1 MRATVNNYY
10 IKKGNKKM
18 EKVNAIAITTTND
31 ALLKEF
37 NKNNRQAGNISLSTS
52 TGVTVNTNN
61 IDISKVIVCGQ
72 TEENI
77 TIAECQQ
84 LMNLASHM
92 DVNMLAYSA
101 ETELLFKLGT
111 IMDKNVS
118 YIINEKNKGIFAPL
132 LSIGLTNDYSILTA
146 SVNSDDQVTKA
157 PKPRKKRTPKAQTEE
172 LKVKKTEKMPTEH
185 HIESKKVQSLTNE
198 APSNKTVSSTAH
210 DNKTVS
216 HVDVKEDNK
225 EDRPSNNKA
234 DDTKDN
240 KLGTND
246 KFSPEI
252 IKIFL
257 KRAGIR
263 AAEMHDWTGT
273 DEELAVNVMNVL
285 KVYYDKEQVKDLFE
299 AQYSKTDADYL
310 MHWMGSN
317 LVKLHE
323 TSCGNIE

>member
-1 MRATVNNYY
+1 
-10 IKKGNKKM
+10 M

-37 NKNNRQAGNISLSTS
+37 NQDNRQTGNISLSTS
-52 TGVTVNTNN
+52 TGVTVNANN
-61 IDISKVIVCGQ
+61 IEISKVIVCGQ
-72 TEENI
+72 IEENI

-84 LMNLASHM
+84 LMNIASHM
-92 DVNMLAYSA
+92 DVKMLAYSA

-118 YIINEKNKGIFAPL
+118 YIINEKNKGLFAPL

-146 SVNSDDQVTKA
+146 SVNSDKQVTKTS
-157 PKPRKKRTPKAQTEE
+157 KPRKNRTPKTQTKEP
-172 LKVKKTEKMPTEH
+172 KVKKIEKTPAEH
-185 HIESKKVQSLTNE
+185 YIESKKVQSLKNE
-198 APSNKTVSSTAH
+198 APFTQ
-210 DNKTVS
+210 TVS
-216 HVDVKEDNK
+216 HTEVKEGM
-225 EDRPSNNKA
+225 PLNNKT
-234 DDTKDN
+234 DTTKDN
-240 KLGTND
+240 KIETNNE
-246 KFSPEI
+246 FSPEV
-252 IKIFL
+252 IKVFL

-263 AAEMHDWTGT
+263 AAEMHDWKGT

-285 KVYYDKEQVKDLFE
+285 KTYYDKEQVKELFE
-299 AQYSKTDADYL
+299 AQYSKADADYL

>member
-1 MRATVNNYY
+1 
-10 IKKGNKKM
+10 M

-31 ALLKEF
+31 SLLKEL
-37 NKNNRQAGNISLSTS
+37 NKNNRQAGNISLLTS
-52 TGVTVNTNN
+52 TGVTVNVSN
-61 IDISKVIVCGQ
+61 IEINKVIVCGQ
-72 TEENI
+72 AEENI

-84 LMNLASHM
+84 LMNLVSHM

-146 SVNSDDQVTKA
+146 SVNSDEQVTKA
-157 PKPRKKRTPKAQTEE
+157 PKPRKKRTPKVQTEE
-172 LKVKKTEKMPTEH
+172 SKVKKTEKMPAEH
-185 HIESKKVQSLTNE
+185 HIESKKVQSLKNE
-198 APSNKTVSSTAH
+198 VPVNETVSSTVH
-210 DNKTVS
+210 DNKTIS
-216 HVDVKEDNK
+216 HVEIKEDK
-225 EDRPSNNKA
+225 PLNNKA
-234 DDTKDN
+234 DDVKNN
-240 KLGTND
+240 KLGTNNE
-246 KFSPEI
+246 FSQEV
-252 IKIFL
+252 IKVFL

-263 AAEMHDWTGT
+263 AIEMHDWKGT

-285 KVYYDKEQVKDLFE
+285 KAYYDKEQVKELFE

-323 TSCGNIE
+323 TSCGNID

>member
-1 MRATVNNYY
+1 
-10 IKKGNKKM
+10 M

-37 NKNNRQAGNISLSTS
+37 NQDNRQTGNISLSTS
-52 TGVTVNTNN
+52 TGVTVNANN
-61 IDISKVIVCGQ
+61 IEISKVIVCGQ
-72 TEENI
+72 IEENI

-84 LMNLASHM
+84 LMNIASHM
-92 DVNMLAYSA
+92 DVKMLAYSA

-118 YIINEKNKGIFAPL
+118 YIINEKNKGLFAPL

-146 SVNSDDQVTKA
+146 SVNSDKQVAKTS
-157 PKPRKKRTPKAQTEE
+157 KPRKKRTPKTQTEE
-172 LKVKKTEKMPTEH
+172 PKVKKIEKTPAEH
-185 HIESKKVQSLTNE
+185 HIENKKVQSLKNE
-198 APSNKTVSSTAH
+198 APFNQTI
-210 DNKTVS
+210 S
-216 HVDVKEDNK
+216 HTEVKESM
-225 EDRPSNNKA
+225 PLNNKA
-234 DDTKDN
+234 DTTKDN
-240 KLGTND
+240 KLETNNE
-246 KFSPEI
+246 FSPEV
-252 IKIFL
+252 IKVFL

-263 AAEMHDWTGT
+263 AAEMHDWKGT

-285 KVYYDKEQVKDLFE
+285 KIYYDKEQVKELFE
-299 AQYSKTDADYL
+299 AQYSKADADYL

>member
-1 MRATVNNYY
+1 MQATVNNYY

-18 EKVNAIAITTTND
+18 EKINAIAITTTND

-84 LMNLASHM
+84 LINLASHV

-146 SVNSDDQVTKA
+146 SVNADDQVTKV
-157 PKPRKKRTPKAQTEE
+157 PKPRKKRTPKTQTEE
-172 LKVKKTEKMPTEH
+172 LKVKKTEKMPVEH
-185 HIESKKVQSLTNE
+185 HIENKKVQSLKNE
-198 APSNKTVSSTAH
+198 APFTQ
-210 DNKTVS
+210 TVS
-216 HVDVKEDNK
+216 HTEVKEGM
-225 EDRPSNNKA
+225 PLNNKA
-234 DDTKDN
+234 DTTKDN
-240 KLGTND
+240 KTETNNEL
-246 KFSPEI
+246 SPEV
-252 IKIFL
+252 IKVFL

-263 AAEMHDWTGT
+263 AAEMHDWKGT

-285 KVYYDKEQVKDLFE
+285 KIYYDKEQVKELFE
-299 AQYSKTDADYL
+299 AQYSKADADYL

>member
-1 MRATVNNYY
+1 
-10 IKKGNKKM
+10 M
-18 EKVNAIAITTTND
+18 EKVNAIAIATAND

-37 NKNNRQAGNISLSTS
+37 NQDNRQTGNISLSTS
-52 TGVTVNTNN
+52 TGVTVNANN
-61 IDISKVIVCGQ
+61 IEISKVIVCGQ
-72 TEENI
+72 IEENI

-84 LMNLASHM
+84 LMNIASHM

-118 YIINEKNKGIFAPL
+118 YIINEKNKGLFAPL

-146 SVNSDDQVTKA
+146 SVNSDKQVAKTS
-157 PKPRKKRTPKAQTEE
+157 KPRKKRTPKTQTEE
-172 LKVKKTEKMPTEH
+172 PKVKKLDKTPAEH
-185 HIESKKVQSLTNE
+185 HIESKKVQSLKNE
-198 APSNKTVSSTAH
+198 APFTQ
-210 DNKTVS
+210 TVS
-216 HVDVKEDNK
+216 HTEVKEGM
-225 EDRPSNNKA
+225 PLNNKA
-234 DDTKDN
+234 DTIKDN
-240 KLGTND
+240 NIETNN
-246 KFSPEI
+246 KFSPEV
-252 IKIFL
+252 IKVFL

-263 AAEMHDWTGT
+263 AAEMHDWKGT

-285 KVYYDKEQVKDLFE
+285 KIYYDKEQVKELFE
-299 AQYSKTDADYL
+299 AQYSKADADYL